1 MRLYNSGYNSV
12 PGIILG
18 RVLEKN
24 WNKLTINKRTVH
36 IIMNT
41 CKDNGNIVRI
51 NRKRKDVTT
60 KIGVKQVCGL
70 DLLFP
75 ILVDGV
81 MKKLPKR

>member
-1 MRLYNSGYNSV
+1 
-12 PGIILG
+12 
-18 RVLEKN
+18 
-24 WNKLTINKRTVH
+24 
-36 IIMNT
+36 MNT

-51 NRKRKDVTT
+51 NRKRKEVTT